1 MGAHCGRFIQACKHL
16 RTIQFR
22 AGTHFGGRTCELWD
36 KADKVVLTIFAG
48 TWNMGNAQPP
58 DDLRDWL
65 QPGYDIYLIGVQ
77 ECNYHPRPW
86 LDTCA
91 RDWRATVEENLPGL
105 VQVCKHEMGH
115 CQILCYATDKVSRSI
130 HNVAASH
137 EETGLGGFL
146 ANKGGLALSFW
157 IGDTSI
163 CFVCSHLAAH
173 QRNIDRRNS
182 DTAHIIEGICLTKDQ
197 LRPLTHQFTHVFWVG
212 DLNYRIDLDREA
224 CEELIC
230 EHAWEKLR
238 EHDQLL
244 KVQQEEKAFWTFQE
258 GPLNFAP
265 TYQHIPGM
273 GPDPETGLRPYD
285 PKKGRVPSWTDRV
298 LWQSFPDVDVTQ
310 LPGSYTSSPTLCTS
324 DHSPVSAVFQLPL
337 NKPFRIQETAGFLY
351 IQIQN
356 LRATGLPPGDHHV
369 SFWGQYCE
377 GTKHTTNATSKDG
390 CAQFSRVTLRTRPG
404 VCSSKWVQTR
414 HLLVAIYKVDDALE
428 SAHMK
433 SHPVSTLMAM
443 TGLVEG
449 FEEPDGYGVVSLR
462 GAGAGKSFTAALS
475 NSWGYHVG
483 SLHGEV
489 KISTFPTVESRSDFE
504 IANVLPK
511 TPTWETP
518 SNVNARLED
527 SGEQLSGCCLNV
539 KTMRFM

>member
-1 MGAHCGRFIQACKHL
+1 MSGSGVCNSL
-16 RTIQFR
+16 RSQ
-22 AGTHFGGRTCELWD
+22 
-36 KADKVVLTIFAG
+36 
-48 TWNMGNAQPP
+48 
-58 DDLRDWL
+58 
-65 QPGYDIYLIGVQ
+65 
-77 ECNYHPRPW
+77 
-86 LDTCA
+86 
-91 RDWRATVEENLPGL
+91 
-105 VQVCKHEMGH
+105 
-115 CQILCYATDKVSRSI
+115 
-130 HNVAASH
+130 
-137 EETGLGGFL
+137 
-146 ANKGGLALSFW
+146 
-157 IGDTSI
+157 
-163 CFVCSHLAAH
+163 
-173 QRNIDRRNS
+173 
-182 DTAHIIEGICLTKDQ
+182 
-197 LRPLTHQFTHVFWVG
+197 
-212 DLNYRIDLDREA
+212 
-224 CEELIC
+224 
-230 EHAWEKLR
+230 
-238 EHDQLL
+238 
-244 KVQQEEKAFWTFQE
+244 
-258 GPLNFAP
+258 
-265 TYQHIPGM
+265 
-273 GPDPETGLRPYD
+273 
-285 PKKGRVPSWTDRV
+285 
-298 LWQSFPDVDVTQ
+298 DVTQ